1 MRWRSLP
8 VPNAGITEALTAQV
22 TKDPLL
28 SHLLA
33 SRGVKDFSGAKEF
46 FRPSIAHLHDPYR
59 MKDMDVAVERI
70 EKARITQEHIMVY
83 GDYDVDGTTSVA
95 LVSEFLDGKFPIE
108 AYIPDRYKEGYGLS
122 FDGINTAAE
131 LGITLII
138 ALDCGIKAFDQINH
152 ANSLGIDIIVCDHHR
167 PDDELPKAKAILN
180 PKRVDCLYPY
190 KELSGCGVGFK
201 LCQGLCDRWGL
212 PLEHYLYPLLDLCA
226 ISIAAD
232 IVHISGENRIMASHG
247 MELLRTGAC
256 RPGLLALIESAGKTP
271 ETLSFRDLS
280 FTIGPRINAAGRMES
295 GLRAVELLRSK
306 QQGEQQE
313 LAAAIHVFN
322 TDRRAAQ
329 GEIFEQAKE
338 QLDTALY
345 PYSNVLYAPH
355 WHKGVVGIV
364 ASKIVEHH
372 YRPTIILTKS
382 GDKLA
387 GSARSV
393 IDFDLYEALSACE
406 QHLIQFGGH
415 KYAAGMTL
423 HESQLPHFKK
433 AFENYCKAHLKPE
446 QLVPELLYDAQAHLS
461 QFNDRFHKIMVQ
473 LEPHGPENPTPVF
486 LLKDLI
492 DAGKTKAVG
501 SDFSHLKLHIKH
513 ASDGPS
519 ISGIAFGKGHLA
531 TDFAEGKSFD
541 ALVSLTL
548 NYYRGTTSLEVMVV
562 DIRPQ
567 QELL

>member
-70 EKARITQEHIMVY
+70 EKARITQENVMVY

-247 MELLRTGAC
+247 MQLLRTGAC

-501 SDFSHLKLHIKH
+501 SDSSHLKLHIKH
-513 ASDGPS
+513 ASGGPS

-531 TDFAEGKSFD
+531 IDFAEGKSFD

>member
-8 VPNAGITEALTAQV
+8 VPNAGITQALTAQV

-247 MELLRTGAC
+247 MQLLRTGAC

-329 GEIFEQAKE
+329 GEIFDQAKE

-433 AFENYCKAHLKPE
+433 AFENYCKANLKPE

-501 SDFSHLKLHIKH
+501 SDSSHLKLHIKH
-513 ASDGPS
+513 ASGGPS

-531 TDFAEGKSFD
+531 TDFAEGGSFD

>member
-70 EKARITQEHIMVY
+70 EKARITQEHLMVY

-138 ALDCGIKAFDQINH
+138 VLDCGIKAFDQINH

-247 MELLRTGAC
+247 MQLLRTGAC

-446 QLVPELLYDAQAHLS
+446 QLVPELLYDAQTHLS

>member
-8 VPNAGITEALTAQV
+8 VPNAGITQALTAQV

-247 MELLRTGAC
+247 MQLLRTGAC

-306 QQGEQQE
+306 QQSEQQE

-329 GEIFEQAKE
+329 GEIFEQAKQ

-501 SDFSHLKLHIKH
+501 SDSSHLKLHIKH
-513 ASDGPS
+513 ASGGPS

-531 TDFAEGKSFD
+531 IDFAEGKSFD

>member
-70 EKARITQEHIMVY
+70 EKARITQEHVMVY

-247 MELLRTGAC
+247 MQLLRTGAC

-446 QLVPELLYDAQAHLS
+446 QLVPELLYDAQTHLS

-501 SDFSHLKLHIKH
+501 SDSSHLKLHIKH
-513 ASDGPS
+513 ASGGPS

-531 TDFAEGKSFD
+531 TDFAEGGSFD